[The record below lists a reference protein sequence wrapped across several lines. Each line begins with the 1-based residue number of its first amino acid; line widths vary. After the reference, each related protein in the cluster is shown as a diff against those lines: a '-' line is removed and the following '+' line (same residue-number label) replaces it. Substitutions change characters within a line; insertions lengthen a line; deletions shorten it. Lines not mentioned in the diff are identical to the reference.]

1 MKTYAM
7 ADESVTAH
15 ARKSYEEFLRS
26 KVPQAEEAGFDPPSP
41 PHASLKPHQIDIA
54 KWACRGGR
62 RAVFA
67 KFGLGKTR
75 IALQLADW
83 VCTHTGGRFLII
95 APLGVRQEFTLSDG
109 PAMGLRIEYVRD
121 DTEIQASTARI
132 LITNYER
139 VRDGGITLEQF
150 AGVSL
155 DEASVLRS
163 YGSKTYQSACTWGRK
178 VRYRFVFTAT
188 PSPNRYKEL
197 IHYSH
202 FLGVM
207 DSGEALT
214 RFFQRDSSEAGN
226 LTLYPHM
233 EGVFWAWMGSWACF
247 LQKPSDLGYQDD
259 GYALPEIKVHWH
271 RVAIDHTKAWG
282 QTDSWGQHQLFADEA
297 QGLAKSAEI
306 KRDSILLR
314 VAKAREIMDADDPR
328 KHWILWHDLEDERRE
343 IEKTVPDVETVYGS
357 QDLEDRENLIMGFS
371 RGEYRTLATKPSIAG
386 SGCNFQRH
394 CADAIFIGVGYK
406 FNDFIQAIHRIYRF
420 QQTSV
425 VNIHIVH
432 LESEDLI
439 VNELRAKWK
448 RHDDLMSQMQE
459 ILRKNKLA
467 NLTVMQ
473 LTRSLGCE
481 RIEVTSER
489 FRAIRNDCVLELEQ
503 MPADSVDFICTSIP
517 FGNQYEYSPSFND
530 FGHNADN
537 AAFFRQMD
545 YLCPE
550 LLRVL
555 RPGRI
560 AAIHVKDRIRFGNVT
575 GDGFPIVDPFSD
587 HASVAFS
594 KAGFRLIARITIDTD
609 VVRENNQTYRL
620 GWSENAK
627 DGTKMGAGMPEY
639 ALVFR
644 KLPSDTSDGYADVPV
659 VKSKSD
665 YTRADWQID
674 AAGVWRSNGNR
685 LPDPEIMRG
694 MTHPEIIAVWKRHC
708 LAGIYDHDEHVAAA
722 KALEEMG
729 HLPSEFMLF
738 AAISRN
744 KDIWTDISRISTLNT
759 KQGASGREKH
769 VCPLQLDIIKRLIVR
784 YTNQGEIVFDPFMGI
799 GSVGY
804 QAIKLGRHAIGT
816 ELNEDYWRD
825 SVGYMEMAER
835 DISMPTLFD
844 FADAGAVEIGGAA

>member
-1 MKTYAM
+1 MTSAP
-7 ADESVTAH
+7 AH

-62 RAVFA
+62 RAIFA

-75 IALQLADW
+75 IALQIGAW
-83 VCTHTGGRFLII
+83 VCGHTGGRFLII

-247 LQKPSDLGYQDD
+247 LQKPSDLGYPDD
-259 GYALPEIKVHWH
+259 GYTLPTIKVHWH
-271 RVAIDHTKAWG
+271 RVEIDHTKAWG
-282 QTDSWGQHQLFADEA
+282 QTDSWGQHQLFADDA

-371 RGEYRTLATKPSIAG
+371 RG
-386 SGCNFQRH
+386 
-394 CADAIFIGVGYK
+394 
-406 FNDFIQAIHRIYRF
+406 
-420 QQTSV
+420 
-425 VNIHIVH
+425 
-432 LESEDLI
+432 
-439 VNELRAKWK
+439 
-448 RHDDLMSQMQE
+448 
-459 ILRKNKLA
+459 
-467 NLTVMQ
+467 
-473 LTRSLGCE
+473 
-481 RIEVTSER
+481 
-489 FRAIRNDCVLELEQ
+489 
-503 MPADSVDFICTSIP
+503 
-517 FGNQYEYSPSFND
+517 
-530 FGHNADN
+530 
-537 AAFFRQMD
+537 
-545 YLCPE
+545 
-550 LLRVL
+550 
-555 RPGRI
+555 
-560 AAIHVKDRIRFGNVT
+560 
-575 GDGFPIVDPFSD
+575 
-587 HASVAFS
+587 
-594 KAGFRLIARITIDTD
+594 
-609 VVRENNQTYRL
+609 
-620 GWSENAK
+620 
-627 DGTKMGAGMPEY
+627 
-639 ALVFR
+639 
-644 KLPSDTSDGYADVPV
+644 
-659 VKSKSD
+659 
-665 YTRADWQID
+665 
-674 AAGVWRSNGNR
+674 
-685 LPDPEIMRG
+685 
-694 MTHPEIIAVWKRHC
+694 
-708 LAGIYDHDEHVAAA
+708 
-722 KALEEMG
+722 
-729 HLPSEFMLF
+729 
-738 AAISRN
+738 
-744 KDIWTDISRISTLNT
+744 
-759 KQGASGREKH
+759 
-769 VCPLQLDIIKRLIVR
+769 
-784 YTNQGEIVFDPFMGI
+784 
-799 GSVGY
+799 
-804 QAIKLGRHAIGT
+804 
-816 ELNEDYWRD
+816 
-825 SVGYMEMAER
+825 
-835 DISMPTLFD
+835 
-844 FADAGAVEIGGAA
+844 

>member
-1 MKTYAM
+1 MTSAP
-7 ADESVTAH
+7 AH

-41 PHASLKPHQIDIA
+41 PHASLKPHQVDIA
-54 KWACRGGR
+54 RWACRGGR

-109 PAMGLRIEYVRD
+109 PAMGLRVEYVRND
-121 DTEIQASTARI
+121 ADVQASTARI

-247 LQKPSDLGYQDD
+247 LQKPSDLGYPDD
-259 GYALPEIKVHWH
+259 GYTLPTIKVHWH
-271 RVAIDHTKAWG
+271 RVEIDHTKAWG
-282 QTDSWGQHQLFADEA
+282 QTDSWGQHQLFADDA

-343 IEKTVPDVETVYGS
+343 IEKTVPDVKTVYGS

-425 VNIHIVH
+425 VNIHIVY

-575 GDGFPIVDPFSD
+575 GDGFPTVDPFSD

-639 ALVFR
+639 VLVFR

>member
-1 MKTYAM
+1 MER
-7 ADESVTAH
+7 DSVMTSAPAH

-41 PHASLKPHQIDIA
+41 PHASLKPHQVDIA
-54 KWACRGGR
+54 RWACRGGR

-247 LQKPSDLGYQDD
+247 LQKPSDLGYPDD
-259 GYALPEIKVHWH
+259 GYTLPTIKVHWH
-271 RVAIDHTKAWG
+271 RVEIDHTKAWG
-282 QTDSWGQHQLFADEA
+282 QTDSWGQHQLFADDA

-503 MPADSVDFICTSIP
+503 MSADSVDLICTSIP

-639 ALVFR
+639 VLVFR

>member
-1 MKTYAM
+1 MDFSTM
-7 ADESVTAH
+7 T
-15 ARKSYEEFLRS
+15 YEEFLRS
-26 KVPQAEEAGFDPPSP
+26 KVPQAEASGFEPPAP
-41 PHASLKPHQIDIA
+41 PHASLKPHQVDIA
-54 KWACRGGR
+54 RWACRGGR

-109 PAMGLRIEYVRD
+109 PAMGLRVEYVRND
-121 DTEIQASTARI
+121 ADVQVATSRI

-139 VRDGGITLEQF
+139 VRDGDIDLDQF

-163 YGSKTYQSACTWGRK
+163 YGSKTYQSACRWARK

-233 EGVFWAWMGSWACF
+233 EAIFWAWMGSWACF
-247 LQKPSDLGYQDD
+247 IQQPSDLGYPDD
-259 GYALPEIKVHWH
+259 GYTLPTIKVHWH
-271 RVAIDHTKAWG
+271 RVEIDHTKAWG
-282 QTDSWGQHQLFADEA
+282 QTDSWGQHQLFADDA

-439 VNELRAKWK
+439 VNELRAKWR
-448 RHDDLMSQMQE
+448 RHDELMARMQK
-459 ILRKNKLA
+459 ILRENQLT

-473 LTRSLGCE
+473 ITRSLGCD
-481 RIEVTSER
+481 RLEVTSER
-489 FRAIRNDCVLELEQ
+489 FRAIRNDCVVELQ
-503 MPADSVDFICTSIP
+503 HMSADSVDLICTSIP

-530 FGHNADN
+530 FGHNPDN

-545 YLCPE
+545 FLCPE

-575 GDGFPIVDPFSD
+575 GDGFPTVDPFSD
-587 HASVAFS
+587 HTTVAFV
-594 KAGFRLIARITIDTD
+594 KAGFRLLARITVDTD

-627 DGTKMGAGMPEY
+627 DGSKMGAGMPEY
-639 ALVFR
+639 VLVFR

-659 VKSKSD
+659 AKKKSD

-674 AAGVWRSNGNR
+674 AAGIWRSNGNR

-694 MTHPEIIAVWKRHC
+694 MTHPEIIAMWKRHC

-759 KQGASGREKH
+759 KQGASGRERH